1 MLATCAVVSV
11 GTVESCAGLV
21 FDGRRRERVGAV
33 TRIHRAG
40 LLVLAGI
47 LALSDGQAAGQTP
60 AAAPRVA
67 DPSELAGRRWLG
79 STRVELAG
87 FENLGGGYVVIPDH
101 VAVTMFRSRRA
112 SREWIVTTERQVGR
126 VGDHAVWE
134 AADYSRA
141 RVRAGDVSV
150 AFSCKP
156 ARRGLGHGGFIA
168 GLIGLVGS
176 RDHAIRQP
184 RYGLLR
190 AQRAWQVSS
199 DGRMRLVEEPV
210 VCDDVSYGM

>member
-1 MLATCAVVSV
+1 M
-11 GTVESCAGLV
+11 
-21 FDGRRRERVGAV
+21 
-33 TRIHRAG
+33 RIQRAG
-40 LLVLAGI
+40 LLVLAGF
-47 LALSDGQAAGQTP
+47 LSFSSGDAAGQTP
-60 AAAPRVA
+60 AAAPRVT
-67 DPSELAGRRWLG
+67 DPSELSGRRWLG

-87 FENLGGGYVVIPDH
+87 FQNLGGGYVIPDR
-101 VAVTMFRSRRA
+101 VAVTLFRGSRA
-112 SREWIVTTERQVGR
+112 SRDWIVTTERQVGR
-126 VGDHAVWE
+126 AGDHAVWE
-134 AADYSRA
+134 GADFSRA

-156 ARRGLGHGGFIA
+156 ARRGLSHGGFVA

-199 DGRMRLVEEPV
+199 DGRMRMVDEPV
-210 VCDDVSYGM
+210 VCDDESYGM